1 MTIPRP
7 DIGLVNCAACN
18 QTLIGERTAGKVLSG
33 AVLALV
39 TNPPAVAGRVAGRPY
54 CGACLGEVTR

>member
-18 QTLIGERTAGKVLSG
+18 RVLIGETTAGKLRNG
-33 AVLALV
+33 
-39 TNPPAVAGRVAGRPY
+39 AGRRD
-54 CGACLGEVTR
+54 C